1 MEWADRFLA
10 RTPGPNECS
19 TPEYETGAP
28 GAIRYG
34 GLRFQLKPDESLI
47 MEFEPPDSKYWIVQW
62 HRLPWGDSADFM
74 NHITSLNNHQA
85 TLDSDGRVRIVI
97 AHTDLGVHNWLS
109 TEGRDEGIVIY
120 RWIWSEDAPM
130 PTTKVVPSDTV
141 RDVLPADTA
150 TVDAAGRERQL
161 EARRRHLSL
170 RY

>member
-1 MEWADRFLA
+1 
-10 RTPGPNECS
+10 
-19 TPEYETGAP
+19 
-28 GAIRYG
+28 
-34 GLRFQLKPDESLI
+34 
-47 MEFEPPDSKYWIVQW
+47 V
-62 HRLPWGDSADFM
+62 
-74 NHITSLNNHQA
+74 
-85 TLDSDGRVRIVI
+85 DSDGRVRIVI
-97 AHTDLGVHNWLS
+97 AHTDPGVHNWLS